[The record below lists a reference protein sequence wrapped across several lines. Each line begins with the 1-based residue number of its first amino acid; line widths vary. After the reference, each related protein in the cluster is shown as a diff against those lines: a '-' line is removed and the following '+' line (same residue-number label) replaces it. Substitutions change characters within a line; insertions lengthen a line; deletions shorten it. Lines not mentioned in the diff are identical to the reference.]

1 MLQENE
7 SSGENYDMSDHPQ
20 KVTTGSNFKTLDKG
34 DKKQHTKQSLV
45 ESSID
50 NDYSVK
56 RNDVG
61 RGQDTATLE
70 PSGDSL
76 T

>member
-20 KVTTGSNFKTLDKG
+20 KVTGSNLTTLHKG
-34 DKKQHTKQSLV
+34 DPTKQSMV